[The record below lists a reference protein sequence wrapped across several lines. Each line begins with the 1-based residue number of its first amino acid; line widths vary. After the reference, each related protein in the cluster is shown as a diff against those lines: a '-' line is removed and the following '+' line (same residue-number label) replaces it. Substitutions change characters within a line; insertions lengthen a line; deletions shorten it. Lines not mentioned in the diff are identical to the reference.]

1 MTRAVDDRIR
11 VVVQEELRRE
21 LKPVLE
27 RLDRLNGWRN
37 KLLGMAILLAFVS
50 PIAVAVLVK
59 V

>member
-27 RLDRLNGWRN
+27 RLDRLNGIRN

>member
-27 RLDRLNGWRN
+27 RLDRLNGIRN

-59 V
+59 T

>member
-27 RLDRLNGWRN
+27 RLDRLNGIRN

-50 PIAVAVLVK
+50 PIAVVVLVK
-59 V
+59 A